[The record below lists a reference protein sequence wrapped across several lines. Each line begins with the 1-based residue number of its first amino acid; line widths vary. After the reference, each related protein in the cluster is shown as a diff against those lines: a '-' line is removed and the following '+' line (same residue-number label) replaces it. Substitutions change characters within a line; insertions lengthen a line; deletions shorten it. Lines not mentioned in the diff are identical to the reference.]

1 MKQWNLIFLRRAPAL
16 NYLFDFIFIGKNFPA
31 KIFHI
36 TFLMMPFDAYK
47 QYLSLKN
54 HFTKEKYDYHKYCGK
69 SRATVQ
75 SFYKRKDRFWF
86 EKLARGKDDK
96 EVIEFFVSNF
106 ITCTDPS
113 KLWIGEMMREGE
125 GRYTTWKKR
134 NQSLS
139 YIFKEELECI
149 LANQDLDT
157 AFASKNGHPTILKK
171 YLGGDI
177 SIETLVI
184 LDKILDFRRNF
195 DAKLNDP
202 VWQTVSLRMKKY
214 SPFLNI
220 DVFRYKKIVKEI
232 VLGK

>member
-1 MKQWNLIFLRRAPAL
+1 
-16 NYLFDFIFIGKNFPA
+16 
-31 KIFHI
+31 
-36 TFLMMPFDAYK
+36 MPFDAYK

-86 EKLARGKDDK
+86 EKLARNKNDI

-113 KLWIGEMMREGE
+113 KLWIGEMIREGE
-125 GRYTTWKKR
+125 GRYTSWKKR
-134 NQSLS
+134 TQSLS
-139 YIFKEELECI
+139 YVFKEEMEKI
-149 LANQDLDT
+149 LVNTDLDT
-157 AFASKNGHPTILKK
+157 VFTSSNGHPPVLKK
-171 YLGGDI
+171 YLSGQI

-184 LDKILDFRRNF
+184 CDKILGYRTDY
-195 DAKLNDP
+195 DKKLLDP
-202 VWQTVSLRMKKY
+202 VWETVSMRMKKY

-220 DVFRYKKIVKEI
+220 DVFRYKKILKE
-232 VLGK
+232 VALKK